1 MGKNKEKKLKSG
13 ASRKRMRLDQDDARR
28 GRVVEGGVGKV
39 GTGDMEEHDDE
50 EEEEVVVAPTVK
62 TTTAEEGEDGDDGE
76 KNDDEPPPDPYLL
89 ADAHYIKNDTRW
101 RNKQRTLVFCSRGV
115 TPRFRHLM
123 DDIRKLLPHCK
134 TENKFEKKQ
143 NFQEINT
150 VCELKSCNNCI
161 FFESRKRTDLYM
173 WMARVPT
180 GPTIKFQVL
189 NVHTLG
195 EIHLTG
201 NCLLGSRP
209 LLSFDQKFE
218 EHAHLRLLKEMIIQ
232 CMGTPRN
239 HPKQKP
245 FHDHLMNFSYLDG
258 KIWFRHYQ
266 IQPIT
271 EDDKDDPER
280 QVLTEIGPRFVLE
293 PIRIL
298 GGSFGGQTLYMNQSY
313 LSPTALRVQAKQ
325 SFGQLYV
332 KRQKALRQGEKRK
345 ADSNMGPN
353 ELDEVFR

>member
-1 MGKNKEKKLKSG
+1 MAKKKKAGSV
-13 ASRKRMRLDQDDARR
+13 RKRSRIEQDNKRR
-28 GRVVEGGVGKV
+28 GKVVEGGVGKV
-39 GTGDMEEHDDE
+39 GTDAMAEHDDE
-50 EEEEVVVAPTVK
+50 EEDEQEIAEVPK
-62 TTTAEEGEDGDDGE
+62 SQAEAADGE
-76 KNDDEPPPDPYLL
+76 GDEKKDDEAPPDPYLL

-189 NVHTLG
+189 NMHTLG

-209 LLSFDQKFE
+209 VLSFDQKFD

-232 CMGTPRN
+232 TMGTPRN

-245 FHDHLMNFSYLDG
+245 FHDHVMNFSYLDG

-271 EDDKDDPER
+271 EGDKDDPER

-298 GGSFGGQTLYMNQSY
+298 GGSFSGATLYLNQSY
-313 LSPTALRVQAKQ
+313 LSPTALRVQAKKN
-325 SFGQLYV
+325 FGELYV
-332 KRQKALRQGEKRK
+332 KRQKAVKAGEKRK